1 MSLWQAGC
9 VPCQCHGGDTCRI
22 QAGAQGPCP
31 ALWPL
36 PRSLLSGLNASLP
49 RLPPSRGVGSWSPMG
64 GLPLGLARDLLRA
77 ALRRRRQPH
86 GTVQPW
92 PGARQSHGLQFLL
105 PLEQV
110 RGQRK
115 CSQEQ
120 PSRVQSE
127 GLGPHLGA
135 APTLWEPAPHAAP
148 SHSFLCFSHMPRK
161 WPPGIKCPL
170 SW

>member
-1 MSLWQAGC
+1 MCCIAKEPGNREIRWPLIMHWVPGKQALM
-9 VPCQCHGGDTCRI
+9 PTCRKFT
-22 QAGAQGPCP
+22 G
-31 ALWPL
+31 
-36 PRSLLSGLNASLP
+36 
-49 RLPPSRGVGSWSPMG
+49 
-64 GLPLGLARDLLRA
+64 
-77 ALRRRRQPH
+77 
-86 GTVQPW
+86 
-92 PGARQSHGLQFLL
+92 
-105 PLEQV
+105 
-110 RGQRK
+110 K

-148 SHSFLCFSHMPRK
+148 SHSFLCFSYMPRK